1 MKLGFV
7 PFRKALVYQA
17 NRLISP
23 FEQALGGDE
32 HAPLEHRPLF
42 VVGPPRS
49 GTTLLSQT
57 LAVAF
62 DVGYLSN
69 LHNALWGAPS
79 LVAWML
85 RAVGF
90 DPQNDYRS
98 NLGNTQAWLG
108 HSEAP
113 NYWLRF
119 LPASPHYL
127 SAADVDP
134 ARLANLRLAVRRLA
148 RASGKPVLFKT
159 VVNTGRLGP
168 IAAALPEALFLVVWR
183 DPVDVAHSLLE
194 ARKKVHG
201 SYEPWWSLEPPGID
215 ELRSRPTGEQVVEQV
230 VRTYEHLAADRAAI
244 GAERF
249 CDVEYEA
256 LCDAPRTALGAIQ
269 TFAGLRERKGGGLA
283 AIPASFDR
291 RREVRIPA
299 DLYES
304 LVAYAARRSDS
315 LRRSA

>member
-1 MKLGFV
+1 MNLGVV
-7 PFRKALVYQA
+7 PLRKAFVYAA

-23 FEQALGGDE
+23 LEVLGADE
-32 HAPLEHRPLF
+32 RAPLAHRPIF

-90 DPQNDYRS
+90 APQNDYRS
-98 NLGNTQAWLG
+98 NLGNTRAWLG

-119 LPASPHYL
+119 LPPSPHYL
-127 SAADVDP
+127 SVADVDA
-134 ARLANLRLAVRRLA
+134 ARLTSLRRAVRRLVH
-148 RASGKPVLFKT
+148 ASGKPVLFKT

-168 IAAALPEALFLVVWR
+168 IAAALPEAVFLVVWR

-194 ARKKVHG
+194 ARKKIHG
-201 SYEPWWSLEPPGID
+201 SYEPWWSLEPPEIAD
-215 ELRSRPTGEQVVEQV
+215 LRARPTSEQVVEQV

-256 LCDAPRTALGAIQ
+256 LCDAPHATLREVQA
-269 TFAGLRERKGGGLA
+269 FVGLREREGAGVA
-283 AIPASFDR
+283 AVPASFDR

-299 DLYES
+299 HLYES
-304 LVAYAARRSDS
+304 LVAHAARREGA